1 MVLEIRISNFFSIK
15 DEVVLDLRAAA
26 LKSSDGTL
34 LEDHTFKFG
43 DTRVLKS
50 VAIYGAN
57 ASGKSNLIK
66 AIRFCHA
73 MVYQSHTHNENTT
86 FAFEPFKFDGYS
98 EKPSTYFIRFINKGV
113 EYAYSFSLT
122 KTEVVT
128 ESLYFFP
135 KGRQKKIFT
144 RDERL
149 GKTKKEKYSFGT
161 MIRRPMDVAE
171 NTSKKTLY
179 ISRASQMDREVAKD
193 VFVYFAHKFVLD
205 YLDTVPAVFFSK
217 YRSRLLE
224 LLHAV
229 DSDIK
234 DFKVEKEVSSSIVQN
249 NQVLTPF
256 KLTTYHQKNPE
267 VPFDFKLEES
277 YGTQNFFFRM
287 LTLLD
292 VVENDKILLVDE
304 IGDGL
309 HPSIVDFILEFFYRE
324 SRKAQWIFT
333 THYTKLLAL
342 DKLRKDQIYFTNKK
356 EGATELYS
364 LYDFDDFREDMNVED
379 AYLQGRFDA
388 VPFID
393 VFGYLKNVK

>member
-234 DFKVEKEVSSSIVQN
+234 DFKVEKEVSSSIVRN